1 MSIDNETPRFLSN
14 LYLSRASFRFG
25 IKILRE
31 RILIFLHTN
40 KNSLFLFD
48 YFQTVQVVSMMPDD
62 SIPLQEAYEL
72 SDTSLQHDVNA
83 KAVSNAA

>member
-31 RILIFLHTN
+31 RILIFPHTN

-48 YFQTVQVVSMMPDD
+48 YLQVVSMMPDD

>member
-14 LYLSRASFRFG
+14 LYLSRASFHFG

-31 RILIFLHTN
+31 RILIFLNTN

-48 YFQTVQVVSMMPDD
+48 YLQVVSMMPDD

-72 SDTSLQHDVNA
+72 SDTSLQLDVNA

>member
-1 MSIDNETPRFLSN
+1 
-14 LYLSRASFRFG
+14 
-25 IKILRE
+25 
-31 RILIFLHTN
+31 
-40 KNSLFLFD
+40 
-48 YFQTVQVVSMMPDD
+48 MMPDD

>member
-48 YFQTVQVVSMMPDD
+48 YLQVVSMMPDD